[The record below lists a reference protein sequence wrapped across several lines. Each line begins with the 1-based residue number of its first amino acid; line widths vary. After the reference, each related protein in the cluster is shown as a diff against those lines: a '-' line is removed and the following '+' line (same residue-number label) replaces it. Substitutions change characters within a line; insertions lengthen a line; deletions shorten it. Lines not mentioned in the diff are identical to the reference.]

1 MTLFYSKSAVITL
14 SKGSSALF
22 TLSLLYPTAALP
34 SVYYPKAALPS
45 LLYPTA
51 ERSVIHYLIQRQLC
65 HPLPNPTAA
74 LPSLPYPKA
83 ALPTLPYP
91 TAAHYHLF
99 FHYPT
104 IYIPSPFIFASS
116 KPSPYFLVSRV
127 NPQNKTPIQVPVF
140 SECGI

>member
-74 LPSLPYPKA
+74 LPSLPYP
-83 ALPTLPYP
+83 
-91 TAAHYHLF
+91 TAAHKHLF
-99 FHYPT
+99 FHYPA
-104 IYIPSPFIFASS
+104 IYLPSPFIFASS

-127 NPQNKTPIQVPVF
+127 NPQNKTPMQVPVF
-140 SECGI
+140 SDCGI

>member
-1 MTLFYSKSAVITL
+1 MAVFYSKSAVITL

-22 TLSLLYPTAALP
+22 TLLYPTAALP

-65 HPLPNPTAA
+65 HPLPNPM
-74 LPSLPYPKA
+74 A

-104 IYIPSPFIFASS
+104 IYLPSPFIFASS